1 MSTGFICLISWGSH
15 KFWLRILQLLKKK
28 LKNTGS
34 GKRTQ
39 FLGDS
44 SQLGTRQRSGSPPG
58 ILTGFLGDGVGVG
71 RRQAPRLATCSS
83 RSRPECSPSSEGSPL
98 PPTRRGSQGT
108 GRACRSGQR
117 GWPMG
122 S

>member
-1 MSTGFICLISWGSH
+1 MAPKVGAKLGRCRGGGSVNQFICLISWGSH

-44 SQLGTRQRSGSPPG
+44 SQLGTRQCSGSPPG
-58 ILTGFLGDGVGVG
+58 ILTGFLGDGWGWG
-71 RRQAPRLATCSS
+71 GDR
-83 RSRPECSPSSEGSPL
+83 SSEAGHL
-98 PPTRRGSQGT
+98 QQQEQT
-108 GRACRSGQR
+108 
-117 GWPMG
+117 
-122 S
+122 